1 MTIDAKRNGTEVV
14 IKVVGRVDSV
24 TAPDFEKAVNEN
36 IEGAESLVFD
46 FENLDYISS
55 AGLRVLLMSQKKANA
70 NSCKMKLIN
79 VNETVN
85 EILEVTGF
93 LTILSIE

>member
-1 MTIDAKRNGTEVV
+1 
-14 IKVVGRVDSV
+14 
-24 TAPDFEKAVNEN
+24 
-36 IEGAESLVFD
+36 
-46 FENLDYISS
+46 
-55 AGLRVLLMSQKKANA
+55 MSKKKANA